1 MEFNGVPIVTKFEAP
16 NDSKILEPV
25 MYQND
30 LLIPIFDLFGKGVY
44 FRIPGKLIKDIVDA
58 NTPHVNKVKR

>member
-1 MEFNGVPIVTKFEAP
+1 MKVNGVPVVTKFEASD
-16 NDSKILEPV
+16 DSKILEPM

-30 LLIPIFDLFGKGVY
+30 LLIPIFDSFGKGVY

-58 NTPHVNKVKR
+58 NTYEIR